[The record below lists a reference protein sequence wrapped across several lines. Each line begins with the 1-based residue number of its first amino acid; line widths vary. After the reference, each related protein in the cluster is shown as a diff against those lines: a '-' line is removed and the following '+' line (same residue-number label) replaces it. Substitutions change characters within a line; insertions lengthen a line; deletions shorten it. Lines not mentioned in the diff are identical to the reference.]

1 MVINYSIYHIATSQQ
16 ENRRL
21 RLMRLQA
28 KYGHLNCR
36 FIFFESLYGL
46 AQGHA
51 VQPIRC
57 ELGSCSLRPCK
68 CARANYHELP
78 LPLHPRT
85 PPIHHHSPTHKHIS
99 ICTATHP
106 ALVTALAI
114 TPKSSFSSAIRPCR
128 PTLHHPPTDDDRS
141 TLPSPA
147 DPTCYQRH
155 RHFSRA
161 YYLLTPHE

>member
-1 MVINYSIYHIATSQQ
+1 MLISIVVSSSSNPFTASHKVTPSSQSD
-16 ENRRL
+16 
-21 RLMRLQA
+21 A
-28 KYGHLNCR
+28 
-36 FIFFESLYGL
+36 SSDL
-46 AQGHA
+46 AL
-51 VQPIRC
+51 C
-57 ELGSCSLRPCK
+57 LRPCK

-99 ICTATHP
+99 ISTATHP
-106 ALVTALAI
+106 ALVSALAI
-114 TPKSSFSSAIRPCR
+114 IPKSSFSSAIRPRR

-147 DPTCYQRH
+147 DLTCYQRH

-161 YYLLTPHE
+161 YYQLTPHE